1 MKKFKEYLESY
12 ANAYGNG
19 NFVGLGGFS
28 IGSLDSYKPM
38 ASLGPS
44 DRPPNMYPQSD
55 KRGTTATYPQ
65 KNIKKRKRRTTDIEP
80 ELENTALY
88 NHLKEKG
95 LIKQE
100 DKEMDKF
107 LDDLANNS
115 PNSEMF
121 DKVEKE
127 HNDLKDEVKKLKE
140 KIYETREKFYKGLKR
155 GR

>member
-1 MKKFKEYLESY
+1 MKKFKEYLE
-12 ANAYGNG
+12 AYDGG

-28 IGSLDSYKPM
+28 IGSLDTYKPM

-44 DRPPNMYPQSD
+44 DRPPNMYPSGD

-65 KNIKKRKRRTTDIEP
+65 KNIKKKKTRYTDIEP

-88 NHLKEKG
+88 KHLKNKG
-95 LIKQE
+95 LIKKE
-100 DKEMDKF
+100 DKDLDKF
-107 LDDLANNS
+107 LDDLKNNS

-121 DKVEKE
+121 DEIDKKE
-127 HNDLKDEVKKLKE
+127 QDLQNDTKKLKE
-140 KIYETREKFYKGLKR
+140 KIKEARDRFYKRLKR

>member
-1 MKKFKEYLESY
+1 MKKFKEFLEG
-12 ANAYGNG
+12 YGGG

-28 IGSLDSYKPM
+28 IGSLDSYKPI

-44 DRPPNMYPQSD
+44 DRPPNMYPQGD

-65 KNIKKRKRRTTDIEP
+65 KNIKKKKRRTTDIEP

-100 DKEMDKF
+100 DKELDKF
-107 LDDLANNS
+107 LDDLKNNS

-121 DKVEKE
+121 DDID
-127 HNDLKDEVKKLKE
+127 DLEEVTKDDIKKLKD
-140 KIYETREKFYKGLKR
+140 KISKARDNFYKNLKK